1 MPDFMLPTALAIGT
15 ILVVVLVLVGVVV
28 VRLGA
33 IATDRRAVSATL
45 EALRTELAVLKAQ
58 GQDLERDLKLDL
70 AENRREHL
78 EVAKGLRGEVG
89 ERIGQFTG
97 ATAGQLQEFGTRLT
111 EFTRLTQE
119 QLRNADEA
127 QKQGARTTV
136 AELDRLR
143 EASEARLESVRQTIE
158 QRLDAL
164 RNENAQKLE
173 QMRSTVD
180 EKLHAT
186 LETRLGESF
195 KLVSDRL
202 EQVHKGLGE
211 MQTLATGV
219 GDLKRVLT
227 NVKKRGTWGEMQ
239 LGALLAEVL
248 TPGQYATNVE
258 TVPGSGRRVEFALR
272 MPAPADEPPCWIPVD
287 AKFPVEEWERLQDA
301 VERSDAEAAESARK
315 ALATFLRQQARTLRS
330 SYVAPPHTSDFA
342 FLYLPTESLY
352 AELMARPGLADEL
365 QREHRVIFTGPS
377 NFLAL
382 LNIVQMGFR
391 SVAIEQRSAEVWRT
405 LGAVRTEFGK
415 FGDVLARAKK
425 KLDEASN
432 TLEEARGKTT
442 TIARRLRDVEALPE
456 PDAAR
461 LLAGRAPIDLSPGED
476 APLEDK

>member
-1 MPDFMLPTALAIGT
+1 MPDFMLWTTLAVGAMVVAALVLLAIALG
-15 ILVVVLVLVGVVV
+15 
-28 VRLGA
+28 RLGA
-33 IATDRRAVSATL
+33 IANGRAETVAAL
-45 EALRTELAVLKAQ
+45 DALRTEVAVLKAQ
-58 GQDLERDLKLDL
+58 GQDLERDLKQDL
-70 AENRREHL
+70 GENRREHL
-78 EVAKGLRGEVG
+78 EVAKGLRTEVG

-97 ATAGQLQEFGTRLT
+97 TTSGQLQDFGIRLAD
-111 EFTRLTQE
+111 FTRLTQE

-127 QKQGARTTV
+127 QKLGARTTV
-136 AELDRLR
+136 VELGRLR
-143 EASEARLESVRQTIE
+143 EASETRLEAVRQTLE
-158 QRLDAL
+158 QRLDLL

-173 QMRSTVD
+173 QMRATVD
-180 EKLHAT
+180 EKLQAT

-258 TVPGSGRRVEFALR
+258 TVPGTGKRVEFALR

-301 VERSDAEAAESARK
+301 LERSDLEAAESSRRG
-315 ALATFLRQQARTLRS
+315 LSTFLRQQARTVRA
-330 SYVAPPHTSDFA
+330 SYIAPPHTSDFA

-352 AELMARPGLADEL
+352 AEMMARPGLADEL

-432 TLEEARGKTT
+432 TLDEARGKTT
-442 TIARRLRDVEALPE
+442 TIARKLRDVEALPAA
-456 PDAAR
+456 DAAR
-461 LLAGRAPIDLSPGED
+461 LLGSAPAIDVLPGDD

>member
-1 MPDFMLPTALAIGT
+1 MLWIVLAAGALFVVALVLLAVVLARLGT
-15 ILVVVLVLVGVVV
+15 IAG
-28 VRLGA
+28 
-33 IATDRRAVSATL
+33 DRAGTSASL
-45 EALRTELAVLKAQ
+45 EALRTEVAVLKAQ
-58 GQDLERDLKLDL
+58 GQDLERDLKQDL

-97 ATAGQLQEFGTRLT
+97 ATAGQLQDFGTRFAD
-111 EFTRLTQE
+111 FTRLTQE
-119 QLRNADEA
+119 QLRGLDES

-136 AELDRLR
+136 AELGKLR
-143 EASEARLESVRQTIE
+143 EANDARFEAVRQTLE

-164 RNENAQKLE
+164 RGENAQKLE
-173 QMRSTVD
+173 QMRATVD
-180 EKLHAT
+180 EKLQAT

-258 TVPGSGRRVEFALR
+258 TVPGTGKRVEFALR

-301 VERSDAEAAESARK
+301 LERSDLEAAESSRRG
-315 ALATFLRQQARTLRS
+315 LSTFLRQQARTVRA
-330 SYVAPPHTSDFA
+330 SYIAPPHTSDFA

-352 AELMARPGLADEL
+352 AEMMARPGLADEL

-432 TLEEARGKTT
+432 TLDEARGKTT
-442 TIARRLRDVEALPE
+442 TIARKLRDVEALPAA
-456 PDAAR
+456 DAAR
-461 LLAGRAPIDLSPGED
+461 LLGSAPAIDVLPGDD